1 MSEED
6 PALRWGQ
13 DEMLHETLLKGVN
26 DEHLAVTLDRL
37 KQRYG
42 VAVDSR
48 KPGVAYR
55 ESARKTVTQRGRHK
69 KQSGGHG
76 QFGDVVIELKPL
88 ARGEGLRFDEMISG
102 GAMPKQWILAVEH
115 GVRGAMSKGTLGC
128 HVGEVAVAVPEGL
141 LSRVDS
147 CALCLC

>member
-1 MSEED
+1 MV
-6 PALRWGQ
+6 
-13 DEMLHETLLKGVN
+13 HETLLKGVN

-55 ESARKTVTQRGRHK
+55 ESARKTVTQRGRHT

-76 QFGDVVIELKPL
+76 PVGDVVIELKPL
-88 ARGEGLRFDEMISG
+88 ARGEGCHFDEKIYG
-102 GAMPKQWILAVEH
+102 GAVPQQRIPPVEP
-115 GVRGAMSKGTLGC
+115 GVRTA
-128 HVGEVAVAVPEGL
+128 
-141 LSRVDS
+141 
-147 CALCLC
+147 

>member
-1 MSEED
+1 MALNKLTEED

-76 QFGDVVIELKPL
+76 QFGDVVIALKPL
-88 ARGEGLRFDEMISG
+88 ARGGGFRFDEKIPG
-102 GAMPKQWILAVEH
+102 GAVNRKSTRLNTSHYSATSMP
-115 GVRGAMSKGTLGC
+115 
-128 HVGEVAVAVPEGL
+128 
-141 LSRVDS
+141 
-147 CALCLC
+147 

>member
-1 MSEED
+1 
-6 PALRWGQ
+6 
-13 DEMLHETLLKGVN
+13 MLQETLLKGVN

-88 ARGEGLRFDEMISG
+88 ARGEGFRFDEKISG
-102 GAMPKQWILAVEH
+102 AIGRASWWE
-115 GVRGAMSKGTLGC
+115 RGC
-128 HVGEVAVAVPEGL
+128 HFV
-141 LSRVDS
+141 
-147 CALCLC
+147 